1 MREIGIFF
9 TATLLEALRKR
20 ILLAALLLGAGFL
33 LVFGIGFSFVFR
45 ETSADPSFPMAH
57 RALLYTYLTLAGLYA
72 THFLVSMTAA
82 FLPVDTI
89 SGEITSG
96 VAQTVVS
103 KPIRRSSV
111 VLGKWLAYCVVL
123 AGYLALLGGGVLLVA
138 RVIGGITP
146 PGVPHG
152 LSLMLLEG
160 TVLLTV
166 SVAGGTRLTTLAT
179 GMTVFGLFG
188 IAFLGGWIEQ
198 IATFMGNET
207 ARYVGTVASLV
218 LPTEALW
225 QRAAYVMQPSVLRDL
240 TMTPF
245 SPASVP
251 SAAMV
256 WWALLHVSCVL
267 GLAVRWYSR
276 REL

>member
-1 MREIGIFF
+1 MREIGVFF

-20 ILLAALLLGAGFL
+20 ILLAALLLAAGFL
-33 LVFGIGFSFVFR
+33 LVFGIGFVFVFR
-45 ETSADPSFPMAH
+45 ETNADPSVPLAH
-57 RALLYTYLTLAGLYA
+57 RALFYTYFTLAGLYA

-89 SGEITSG
+89 AGEITSG

-103 KPIRRSSV
+103 KPIRRSSL
-111 VLGKWLAYCVVL
+111 VLGKWLGYWVVL
-123 AGYLALLGGGVLLVA
+123 AGYLALLAGGVLLIA
-138 RVIGGITP
+138 WIIGGITP
-146 PGVPHG
+146 PGLWYG
-152 LSLMLLEG
+152 LPLMLLEG

-207 ARYVGTVASLV
+207 ARYVGTVASLLV
-218 LPTEALW
+218 PTEALW
-225 QRAAYVMQPSVLRDL
+225 QRAAYLMQPTVLRDL
-240 TMTPF
+240 TLTPF

-256 WWALLHVSCVL
+256 WWALLHVGSVL
-267 GLAVRWYSR
+267 GLAVRWYAK

>member
-9 TATLLEALRKR
+9 ATTLLEALRKR
-20 ILLAALLLGAGFL
+20 ILLAAVLLGSGFL
-33 LVFGIGFSFVFR
+33 IVFGIGFAFVVR
-45 ETSADPSFPMAH
+45 DTGADSSAPVAH
-57 RALLYTYLTLAGLYA
+57 RALVYTYLTLAGLYA

-96 VAQTVVS
+96 IAQTVAS
-103 KPIRRSSV
+103 KPIRRSSL
-111 VLGKWLAYCVVL
+111 VLGKWLGYLVVL
-123 AGYLALLGGGVLLVA
+123 AGYLALLAGGVLLIA
-138 RVIGGITP
+138 RIISGVTP
-146 PGVPHG
+146 PGLWHG
-152 LSLMLLEG
+152 LPLMLLEG
-160 TVLLTV
+160 AVLLTV

-207 ARYVGTVASLV
+207 ARYVGTVASLL

-225 QRAAYVMQPSVLRDL
+225 QRAAYVMQPSLMRDL
-240 TMTPF
+240 TLTPL

-251 SAAMV
+251 SLAMV
-256 WWALLHVSCVL
+256 WWALLHVGCVL
-267 GLAVRWYSR
+267 ALAVRWYAK